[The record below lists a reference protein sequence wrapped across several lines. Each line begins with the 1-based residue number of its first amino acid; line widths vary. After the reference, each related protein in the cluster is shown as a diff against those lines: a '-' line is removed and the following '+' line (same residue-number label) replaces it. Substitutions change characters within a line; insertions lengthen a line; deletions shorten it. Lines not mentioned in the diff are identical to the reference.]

1 MKTLYILRHAKAERD
16 SESGED
22 FDRPLAERGWRD
34 AEIVGREIR
43 TRGFEPH
50 AVLSSPARRAAET
63 VEAFERGYGPI
74 EPTFEPGIYNAP
86 AERLME
92 IVSAADDSAERLM
105 IVGHNPGFQELALL
119 LEDGPGDYADR
130 LADGLPTAG
139 FVAMEIDVAHWNEL
153 SERSGRITAVIVPKE
168 LD

>member
-1 MKTLYILRHAKAERD
+1 
-16 SESGED
+16 
-22 FDRPLAERGWRD
+22 
-34 AEIVGREIR
+34 
-43 TRGFEPH
+43 
-50 AVLSSPARRAAET
+50 
-63 VEAFERGYGPI
+63 
-74 EPTFEPGIYNAP
+74 
-86 AERLME
+86 
-92 IVSAADDSAERLM
+92 M